1 METLLRNA
9 TDADADRIV
18 SFWHDAGASMTPLD
32 SVEHV
37 RRLIA
42 HPTARLLLA
51 EAGTAIIGT
60 LIGTFDGWRG
70 NMYRLVVHPDRR
82 REGIARQ
89 LVAQVEL
96 YFAQQGARRITVL
109 VEADRPWAAEFW
121 TAIGY
126 PLDTHVVR
134 HLGLLP

>member
-1 METLLRNA
+1 MDTVFRSA
-9 TDADADRIV
+9 TDADRIV
-18 SFWHDAGASMTPLD
+18 RFWHNSGASMTPLD
-32 SVEHV
+32 SVECV

-51 EAGTAIIGT
+51 EADGEIIGT

-82 REGIARQ
+82 REGIGRQ
-89 LVAQVEL
+89 LVRRIEGF
-96 YFAQQGARRITVL
+96 FAECGARRITVL
-109 VEADRPWAAEFW
+109 IEADRPWAVAFW

-126 PLDTHVVR
+126 PFDPRILRHVGTLDA
-134 HLGLLP
+134 